1 MINYTQHIE
10 QVCIDICKKVPQ
22 LKHIDPTRIAYS
34 VAYGR
39 KNARFRRVAAMVG
52 CKPKP
57 GSLAEQ
63 LGIKPQRLKTPA
75 NKIASYM
82 FRIYFPSFFKESFE
96 QKIDTLI
103 HELWHIGVKFDGSLR
118 ENGSHND
125 GFQDDVNW
133 LIDDYL
139 GASPNW
145 NLLDWFDKK
154 INLDDVWGWKYPIPK
169 GTNLDKVFGEGFFP
183 RKRYVECSL
192 VKINL

>member
-10 QVCIDICKKVPQ
+10 RVCIDICQKVPQ
-22 LKHIDPTRIAYS
+22 LRHIDPTRIAYS

-63 LGIKPQRLKTPA
+63 LGIKSQRLKTPS
-75 NKIASYM
+75 NKIAVYM
-82 FRIYFPSFFKESFE
+82 MRIYFPCFFKESFE

-103 HELWHIGVKFDGSLR
+103 HELWHIGEKFDGRLR
-118 ENGSHND
+118 ANGSHYD
-125 GFQDDVNW
+125 GYQDEVDS

-139 GASPNW
+139 RNDPNW
-145 NLLDWFDKK
+145 DLLDWFDKK
-154 INLDDVWGWKYPIPK
+154 FDLDDVWGWKYPIPK
-169 GTNLDKVFGEGFFP
+169 GTNLDKVFGEGFLP